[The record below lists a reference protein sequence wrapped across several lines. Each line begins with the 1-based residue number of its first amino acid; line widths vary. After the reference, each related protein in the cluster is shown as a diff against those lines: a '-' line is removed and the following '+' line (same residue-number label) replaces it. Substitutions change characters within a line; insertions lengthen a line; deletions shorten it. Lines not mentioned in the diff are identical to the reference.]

1 MEVVAGS
8 GSSSFGVHLQHWLT
22 DKRARDQFL
31 IQCSVD
37 LEIYWNIGAGH
48 LKPELFDHRTI
59 FLESAMWSPSG
70 TYLAT
75 TLKTGSVIW
84 GGATFFKPL
93 MFCDHNMIKLINFS
107 VGEKYLVSY
116 SEHDRK
122 GAVLKIFDVKSG
134 EVKMVI
140 GRSQGE
146 HATGGIAGISQ
157 VAWPIFRWSGRNDDK
172 YFARIG
178 KNAIYIYETN
188 TFGLIDNETLKAEN
202 VMDFCWSPTD
212 PVIALFVPTDADEM
226 QPARVSLIH
235 VPNKEELKKKN
246 LNGVRDCK
254 MFWQSNGEYL
264 AVLFNQFNGTR
275 STTYQRFVIFGIK
288 DPGIPVEDF
297 ELENEN
303 DMIIAFSW
311 EPNGQRFAVIH
322 ALDQR
327 QNVSFYSVI
336 KAQNR
341 FQFSKLVTLEVEQA
355 GSLHW
360 SPAGRFILLA
370 AMRGCGG
377 DLIFYDVDALGTL
390 AIERFVAT
398 NIEWSPTGRYVATI
412 RTLSDDLDVRQEE
425 FQEGVMIWSF
435 FGVLLYQIPRRHLTQ
450 FWWRPRPSPSS
461 STQEMQDVLEVV
473 NELDIDL
480 DNDLDNL
487 IHFNDV
493 DNKDKEVFTLST
505 EQLSTWKAPEGW
517 DQWWTEIGRMMNK
530 NRNAALKEPERKE
543 EKLDG

>member
-1 MEVVAGS
+1 
-8 GSSSFGVHLQHWLT
+8 VHLQHWLT

-48 LKPELFDHRTI
+48 LKPELFDHRT
-59 FLESAMWSPSG
+59 
-70 TYLAT
+70 
-75 TLKTGSVIW
+75 V
-84 GGATFFKPL
+84 
-93 MFCDHNMIKLINFS
+93 KLIDFS

-116 SEHDRK
+116 SEYDRK
-122 GAVLKIFDVKSG
+122 GAALKIFDVKSG

-140 GRSQGE
+140 ERSQGE
-146 HATGGIAGISQ
+146 HATGGIAGIFQ
-157 VAWPIFRWSGRNDDK
+157 VSWPIFRWSGRNDDK

-178 KNAIYIYETN
+178 KNAIYIYETK
-188 TFGLIDNETLKAEN
+188 TFGLIDNEPLKAEN

-264 AVLFNQFNGTR
+264 AVLFNQFIGTR
-275 STTYQRFVIFGIK
+275 NTTYQRFVIFGIK

-311 EPNGQRFAVIH
+311 EPKGQRFAVIH

-327 QNVSFYSVI
+327 QNVNFYSVI
-336 KAQNR
+336 KAHNR

-355 GSLHW
+355 
-360 SPAGRFILLA
+360 
-370 AMRGCGG
+370 
-377 DLIFYDVDALGTL
+377 
-390 AIERFVAT
+390 AIERFMAT

-435 FGVLLYQIPRRHLTQ
+435 FGVLLYQIPRRHFTQ
-450 FWWRPRPSPSS
+450 
-461 STQEMQDVLEVV
+461 V
-473 NELDIDL
+473 
-480 DNDLDNL
+480 
-487 IHFNDV
+487 
-493 DNKDKEVFTLST
+493 
-505 EQLSTWKAPEGW
+505 
-517 DQWWTEIGRMMNK
+517 
-530 NRNAALKEPERKE
+530 
-543 EKLDG
+543 

>member
-1 MEVVAGS
+1 MEVVTGS
-8 GSSSFGVHLQHWLT
+8 SSSSFGVHLQHWLT

-48 LKPELFDHRTI
+48 LKPELFDHRT
-59 FLESAMWSPSG
+59 
-70 TYLAT
+70 
-75 TLKTGSVIW
+75 V
-84 GGATFFKPL
+84 
-93 MFCDHNMIKLINFS
+93 KLIDFS

-116 SEHDRK
+116 SEYDRK
-122 GAVLKIFDVKSG
+122 GAALKIFDVKSG

-140 GRSQGE
+140 ERSQGE
-146 HATGGIAGISQ
+146 HATGGIAGIFQ
-157 VAWPIFRWSGRNDDK
+157 VSWPIFRWSGRNDDK

-178 KNAIYIYETN
+178 KNAIYIYETK
-188 TFGLIDNETLKAEN
+188 TFGLIDNEPLKAEN

-264 AVLFNQFNGTR
+264 AVLFNQFIGTR
-275 STTYQRFVIFGIK
+275 NTTYQRFVIFGIK

-311 EPNGQRFAVIH
+311 EPKGQRFAVIH

-327 QNVSFYSVI
+327 QNVNFYSVI
-336 KAQNR
+336 KAHNR

-355 GSLHW
+355 
-360 SPAGRFILLA
+360 
-370 AMRGCGG
+370 
-377 DLIFYDVDALGTL
+377 
-390 AIERFVAT
+390 AIERFMAT

-435 FGVLLYQIPRRHLTQ
+435 FGVLLYQIPRRHFTQ
-450 FWWRPRPSPSS
+450 
-461 STQEMQDVLEVV
+461 V
-473 NELDIDL
+473 
-480 DNDLDNL
+480 
-487 IHFNDV
+487 
-493 DNKDKEVFTLST
+493 
-505 EQLSTWKAPEGW
+505 
-517 DQWWTEIGRMMNK
+517 
-530 NRNAALKEPERKE
+530 
-543 EKLDG
+543 